1 MDRTMTA
8 AGTHPALALV
18 RQVRNRLWLA
28 AMLRQLL
35 AGLWIGGGLC
45 LLGGFWHLFFQAL
58 NPETFILLGLSPPAM
73 ALVHA
78 MLRRRP
84 TESQAAR
91 QADAWFQGHA
101 LLISAWE
108 LQGKPT
114 LTPTTQLVL
123 QRAASAAGNWRED
136 VVRKVPLR
144 WPQSGT
150 LALLLAATGLL
161 LLQLPSKAL
170 WSTPTPQPHGETSQA
185 SLGAPPPLLQAVIP
199 ETRRST
205 PSVAAAAQ
213 EAQARDAAGGP
224 PDATARALPQGEAA
238 TGTPDTTVLATSSRL
253 ASAKEAGSRAGDQ
266 TGQQREQ
273 TTEPAASLLVQ
284 EQAIAR
290 HAGDQG
296 GTGSGGGKAGI
307 DRVAPQHDSTSVVAA
322 TRPVQ
327 PGYHA
332 HYPPAQRHYIA
343 RYFQELQ
350 AATP

>member
-1 MDRTMTA
+1 MTA
-8 AGTHPALALV
+8 PGTHPALALV

-35 AGLWIGGGLC
+35 AGLWIGAGLC
-45 LLGGFWHLFFQAL
+45 LLGGCWHLFFQAL
-58 NPETFILLGLSPPAM
+58 HPETFLLLGLSPPAL

-78 MLRRRP
+78 LLRRRP
-84 TESQAAR
+84 TGSQAAR

-101 LLISAWE
+101 LLVSAWE
-108 LQGKPT
+108 LQEKST
-114 LTPTTQLVL
+114 LTPTAQLVL
-123 QRAASAAGNWRED
+123 QRAASAAGTWRD
-136 VVRKVPLR
+136 SVAGKLPLR

-161 LLQLPSKAL
+161 LLQLPSKAWL
-170 WSTPTPQPHGETSQA
+170 SSPAPQPQGDRSQA
-185 SLGAPPPLLQAVIP
+185 SLGAPSPSLQATTP
-199 ETRRST
+199 EARTST
-205 PSVAAAAQ
+205 PTVAAAAP

-238 TGTPDTTVLATSSRL
+238 ADTRAVTALATPSPL
-253 ASAKEAGSRAGDQ
+253 ASGKESGTRAGDQ
-266 TGQQREQ
+266 PGRQHDQ
-273 TTEPAASLLVQ
+273 TVEPTASLPVR

-290 HAGDQG
+290 QAGDQG
-296 GTGSGGGKAGI
+296 GTASGGKAGI
-307 DRVAPQHDSTSVVAA
+307 DGAAPQPGSASVVAA
-322 TRPVQ
+322 TRSLQ
-327 PGYHA
+327 AGHHA

>member
-8 AGTHPALALV
+8 PGTHPALVLV

-35 AGLWIGGGLC
+35 AGLWIGAGLC
-45 LLGGFWHLFFQAL
+45 LLGGFWHLFFHAL
-58 NPETFILLGLSPPAM
+58 NPETFVLLGLSPPAL

-78 MLRRRP
+78 LLKRRP

-91 QADAWFQGHA
+91 QADVWFQGHA

-114 LTPTTQLVL
+114 LTPTAQLVL
-123 QRAASAAGNWRED
+123 QRAASAAGTWRD
-136 VVRKVPLR
+136 GVAGKLPLR

-150 LALLLAATGLL
+150 VALLFAATGLL
-161 LLQLPSKAL
+161 LLQLPSKAW
-170 WSTPTPQPHGETSQA
+170 WSAPTPQPRGETSQA
-185 SLGAPPPLLQAVIP
+185 SLGAPPSRLQATIP
-199 ETRRST
+199 EARTST

-213 EAQARDAAGGP
+213 EAQTREATGEP
-224 PDATARALPQGEAA
+224 LDATARALPQGEAA
-238 TGTPDTTVLATSSRL
+238 TATPALATSTRL
-253 ASAKEAGSRAGDQ
+253 ASAKEAGTRAGDQ
-266 TGQQREQ
+266 PGQHREQ
-273 TTEPAASLLVQ
+273 AAEPTASLLVQ

-307 DRVAPQHDSTSVVAA
+307 DRVVPQHDSTSVVAA